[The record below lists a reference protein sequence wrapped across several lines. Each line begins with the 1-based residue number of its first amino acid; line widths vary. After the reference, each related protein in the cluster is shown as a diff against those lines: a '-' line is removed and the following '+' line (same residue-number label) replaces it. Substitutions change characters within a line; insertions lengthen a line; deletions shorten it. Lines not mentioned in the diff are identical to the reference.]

1 MTFQVE
7 LVSPESISYSG
18 EAEMVIARTLEGG
31 DIAFQPGHVPFI
43 GVLAVWSVDVIRS
56 DGARDTIAVHQGFI
70 QVAGT
75 KVSILS
81 DVSESAGDIDVA
93 RAEEAR
99 SSAEQALASARDA
112 EAAAGAVARA
122 ELRLRVASAELSASG
137 GSNLSSVCSWIDG
150 RISRPGRTPQVCPTH
165 GGRRSSAPCGT
176 WTASPVTVCGPR
188 PMCSA
193 RP

>member
-7 LVSPESISYSG
+7 LVSPEAISYSG

-43 GVLAVWSVDVIRS
+43 GVLAVWSVDVIRP
-56 DGARDTIAVHQGFI
+56 DGERDTIAVHQGFI

-99 SSAEQALASARDA
+99 SIAEQALAADRDD
-112 EAAAGAVARA
+112 EDAAGALARA
-122 ELRLRVASAELSASG
+122 ELRLRVASA
-137 GSNLSSVCSWIDG
+137 
-150 RISRPGRTPQVCPTH
+150 
-165 GGRRSSAPCGT
+165 
-176 WTASPVTVCGPR
+176 
-188 PMCSA
+188 
-193 RP
+193 

>member
-56 DGARDTIAVHQGFI
+56 DGARDTIAVHRGFI

-81 DVSESAGDIDVA
+81 DVSESADDIDVA

-99 SSAEQALASARDA
+99 SGAEQALAADRDD
-112 EAAAGAVARA
+112 EDAAGALARA
-122 ELRLRVASAELSASG
+122 ELRLRVASA
-137 GSNLSSVCSWIDG
+137 
-150 RISRPGRTPQVCPTH
+150 
-165 GGRRSSAPCGT
+165 
-176 WTASPVTVCGPR
+176 
-188 PMCSA
+188 
-193 RP
+193 